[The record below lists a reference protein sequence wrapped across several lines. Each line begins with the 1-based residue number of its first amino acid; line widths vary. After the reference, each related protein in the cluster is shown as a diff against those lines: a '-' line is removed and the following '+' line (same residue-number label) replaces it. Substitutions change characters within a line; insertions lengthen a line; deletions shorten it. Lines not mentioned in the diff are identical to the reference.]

1 MPLSRKP
8 SRVSQRT
15 RQQRRGVLRDAQAMA
30 LTPARWP
37 LSTLT
42 GWLGRRMSRITT
54 SDESIEIVAR

>member
-1 MPLSRKP
+1 
-8 SRVSQRT
+8 
-15 RQQRRGVLRDAQAMA
+15 MA